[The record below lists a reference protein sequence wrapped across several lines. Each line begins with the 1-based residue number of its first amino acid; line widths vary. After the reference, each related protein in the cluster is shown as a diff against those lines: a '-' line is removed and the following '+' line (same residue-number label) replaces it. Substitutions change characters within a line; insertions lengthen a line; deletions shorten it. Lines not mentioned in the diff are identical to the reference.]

1 MDVIINKY
9 LSGQSLDTIA
19 SDLKKSRVTVTRIL
33 RENSIKIKKRGNI
46 RKYNNNHPIHHT
58 EIDYL
63 LKCKKTKKVFND
75 TFNKSGAITHHL
87 KNVYP
92 NLQLPS
98 PYKRRMQYK
107 TTGRYWFEEYFDRM
121 EKIEK
126 ETIKCPY
133 CKWETIDTTNK
144 SGSLTKHCK
153 KEHNKTIS
161 DIINENKDLSH
172 LFVVFNSQQIRKENI
187 ILDHIVCLECGEK
200 MKTLS
205 NTHLK
210 THGLTHSQY
219 KMKHPDGD
227 IMSKE
232 LTQFFSDKMK
242 KLNETLLPNY
252 QSKGENEIKEFLETE
267 CEMKVIQSER
277 KTLKGTEIDLFIP
290 SQNIGIEYNGLYWHS
305 EKMGKHKTYHLD
317 KSKLAAK
324 NGIKLIHIFSDE
336 WEKKKDIIK
345 HRLKNLL
352 GQSGKRLMARKC
364 VIREVS
370 KKEKSDFLNK
380 YHLQGNDKSQ
390 IYVGAYFGDDLVAV
404 MTFGTYRISTGL
416 KQEQGGYELQRFATK
431 YTVSG
436 VGSRLLK
443 YFITNYSPKEII
455 SYADRKWSPIAKD
468 TFYQNIGFDL
478 INEGKPNYWYTIDY
492 RTKLSR
498 FNFTKG
504 SLVKKGADPS
514 MTESQIMNNM
524 GYGKIW
530 DCGSL
535 KFKLILNNI

>member
-9 LSGQSLDTIA
+9 LSGQSLDAIA

-33 RENSIKIKKRGNI
+33 RENSIKIKKRGNV
-46 RKYNNNHPIHHT
+46 RKYNNNHPIRHT

-63 LKCKKTKKVFND
+63 LKCKKTEKVFND

-153 KEHNKTIS
+153 KEHNKSIS
-161 DIINENKDLSH
+161 DIVNENKDLSH

-187 ILDHIVCLECGEK
+187 ILDHIVCLECGE
-200 MKTLS
+200 
-205 NTHLK
+205 
-210 THGLTHSQY
+210 
-219 KMKHPDGD
+219 
-227 IMSKE
+227 
-232 LTQFFSDKMK
+232 KMK

-290 SQNIGIEYNGLYWHS
+290 SQNIG
-305 EKMGKHKTYHLD
+305 
-317 KSKLAAK
+317 
-324 NGIKLIHIFSDE
+324 
-336 WEKKKDIIK
+336 
-345 HRLKNLL
+345 
-352 GQSGKRLMARKC
+352 
-364 VIREVS
+364 
-370 KKEKSDFLNK
+370 
-380 YHLQGNDKSQ
+380 
-390 IYVGAYFGDDLVAV
+390 FG
-404 MTFGTYRISTGL
+404 
-416 KQEQGGYELQRFATK
+416 
-431 YTVSG
+431 
-436 VGSRLLK
+436 
-443 YFITNYSPKEII
+443 
-455 SYADRKWSPIAKD
+455 
-468 TFYQNIGFDL
+468 L